1 MRTKIFCF
9 IFTTRILLGK
19 VGSQHTCVEF
29 IELNWVLV
37 LSWKSIPGNLS
48 ESPLFWHTG
57 PFSPPELCSVLLFW
71 PSAFIPFLITNAS
84 CYSRSLS
91 KSLICF
97 LQNIFTLC
105 CIICFLR
112 KAFIS
117 IMSLSFFEYPLPVRH
132 IGCCW
137 QPCLVCHVIWLWN
150 NFHSLPSLLYWI
162 ILFTLQV
169 LLAQLDWS
177 HSTYI
182 VLKFFFQDGLEV
194 REGGWGRMRIKHSNY
209 MVNSG
214 NSS

>member
-37 LSWKSIPGNLS
+37 LSWKSIPRNLS

-117 IMSLSFFEYPLPVRH
+117 IMSLSFFEYPTPCQTYRMLLAALSCLSCNLIVKQLSLTTIITILNYPVYTASTLSPTGLKPFY
-132 IGCCW
+132 I
-137 QPCLVCHVIWLWN
+137 
-150 NFHSLPSLLYWI
+150 HSSE
-162 ILFTLQV
+162 ILFPGWV
-169 LLAQLDWS
+169 GS
-177 HSTYI
+177 ER
-182 VLKFFFQDGLEV
+182 GRV
-194 REGGWGRMRIKHSNY
+194 RKDEN
-209 MVNSG
+209 
-214 NSS
+214 